1 MLYGLYRFLY
11 LIISPIVFAIYW
23 PFYLRKI
30 KKRGNYELGFG
41 ERFGK
46 IDSKKLAQIHAK
58 GAPIWVHAVSVGET
72 VVALSFIETWLKI
85 KPELNFVLSS
95 TTSTG
100 QEIARKK
107 APDGVTCIYN
117 PIDLNHWVKRFF
129 KLLKPTKLIIFEVEI
144 WPNMI
149 HFCKKNNIPLYLLNG
164 RLSDNSAKGFK
175 KHRAFFGPL
184 FENFTALGLQTDEDL
199 RRIKEIAPKANSSVL
214 GNMKFDQL
222 PLINASDV
230 NEILKDTLSVNDKTK
245 IFCAASTHAPEE
257 AMLLNHW
264 KELKKACPNLKF
276 ILVPRH
282 HERGQEVASLM
293 KQNEITGNLITDYRE
308 KTKTMAENAEVLI
321 VNTTGELMNFMASSD
336 YVFVGKSLADFNQ
349 DGGHNIIEPALLGKP
364 VIHGPEMQNF
374 RDIVRIFDADKGAW
388 QVNNIDELV
397 AAITKLY
404 LMPDEATAL
413 AKRALAIIEKHK
425 GGIARSIE
433 MIEAGDKA

>member
-1 MLYGLYRFLY
+1 
-11 LIISPIVFAIYW
+11 
-23 PFYLRKI
+23 
-30 KKRGNYELGFG
+30 
-41 ERFGK
+41 
-46 IDSKKLAQIHAK
+46 
-58 GAPIWVHAVSVGET
+58 
-72 VVALSFIETWLKI
+72 
-85 KPELNFVLSS
+85 
-95 TTSTG
+95 
-100 QEIARKK
+100 
-107 APDGVTCIYN
+107 
-117 PIDLNHWVKRFF
+117 
-129 KLLKPTKLIIFEVEI
+129 
-144 WPNMI
+144 MI

-230 NEILKDTLSVNDKTK
+230 NDILKDTLSVNDKTK

-425 GGIARSIE
+425 GGIASSIE
-433 MIEAGDKA
+433 MIEAGDKV